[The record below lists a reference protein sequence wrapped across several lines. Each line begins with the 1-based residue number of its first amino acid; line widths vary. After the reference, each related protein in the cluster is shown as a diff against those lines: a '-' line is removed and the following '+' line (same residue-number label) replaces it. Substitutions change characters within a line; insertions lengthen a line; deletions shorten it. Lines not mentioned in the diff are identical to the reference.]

1 MLETGCSHA
10 PEVAAGIPV
19 NHKEIAMRTSMM
31 LCAMAVLLAACGTPE
46 ERAAYREDPVKAMSA
61 EYGPACVRQGL
72 SEGSEQWRNCV
83 VRTSTRDELARQSL
97 FYDRYMQWY
106 WLR

>member
-1 MLETGCSHA
+1 
-10 PEVAAGIPV
+10 
-19 NHKEIAMRTSMM
+19 MRTSMM
-31 LCAMAVLLAACGTPE
+31 LCAVTVLLVACGTPE

-61 EYGPACVRQGL
+61 EYGPACARQGL
-72 SEGSEQWRNCV
+72 SQGSEQWRSCIV
-83 VRTSTRDELARQSL
+83 QASTRDDLARQGL